1 MLKLPMLKHVTATNV
16 QQDLRHLQAVAEVLI
31 AAVVILRA
39 NITVQAARVSLV
51 NVALRQAVAQCRV
64 EQEAVLD
71 VKVI

>member
-31 AAVVILRA
+31 VAVVILRA